1 MSDDE
6 LEKLAAAMKNISPSK
21 AARKSGMDAAMAAF
35 DTEFASETAVVT
47 EAAEENISET
57 SQGLSDAPR
66 LTGQTI
72 GTGPMASLG
81 RDTMSRVKEFFTF
94 KPKTMMMAGT
104 CAAALFATSLY
115 IPNTRFE
122 DMPKPAPQAVTAE
135 VGASEAKTAEIAEV
149 ETKDSSDAFSEA
161 KEPEPSVAEAPAP
174 VIEPIAPPA
183 PKRVEPTISEHA
195 ITEAETKAVDVAEHP
210 TIRIGDGVATI
221 EEPKNTTS
229 NMGADEFEQLETITS
244 AASEILMA
252 EAVPETPSDVVTIQR
267 RVVKTPAHTQE
278 RTIPNV
284 TKTATRRILK
294 KPGIPTGRTLPALTK
309 EVSRR
314 VIKTPAA
321 TQERVVPA
329 ITKEVTGRVKQD
341 DGSFKTVTATVVVQE
356 ASTELVMAPPT
367 YETVTETVVVRPAGP
382 EYEPGTAEYETVTE
396 TVAVQEASTELVTIP
411 ATYETVTETIKIGA
425 DGSTTVIN
433 SVTTAAP
440 EIVADVSSGISS
452 EVDILA
458 STGTREMASRS
469 GSAPSPVPVST
480 FDEIIVTGGKS
491 SGSRRSRDSGK
502 ISKSVAVTAAPS
514 AVTSSTTPSR
524 TAGGR
529 ISTTTAG
536 KFTVFNGVSN
546 QVVQSTETI
555 VSKTGEI
562 LCRVMIPAKY
572 KTITKQVL
580 VSPARTIE
588 REVPAVTKDITV
600 RVKTEDGTYKDAVR
614 TFVVKEAWTDIDVI
628 PAVYETRSERIL
640 VAPAREEW
648 KPGSEAIN
656 AAEVLNKTPIIK
668 PKPKPKPKPRPQS
681 GLLTAGD
688 YDDVLNPD
696 LYKVYLDKM
705 LQGQL
710 KGKDLPYVDA
720 NERVSIRVVDS
731 LGKPVP
737 LADISLRTARGS
749 RMFPLRTGA
758 DGMAYLY
765 PNYDS
770 LESGI
775 KVKVSAKGARSVTTR
790 LTRKLIKNG
799 GDIVVDLKME
809 SAPVQALDLLL
820 TIDATGSMG
829 DEMRYLQSELKA
841 IVGRV
846 EAANPGVDIRTG
858 LVVYRDKGDDYV
870 VREIPFTDDIEDFRA
885 SLAEQNANGGG
896 DKPEAMHTA
905 LQTGLDMEWR
915 KDSLKINLLV
925 ADAPPHDR
933 YLDETWEAGLISRTK
948 GIHIVPLAA
957 SGVDKT
963 AEFVMRS
970 MAQITGGRFLFLT
983 DDSGIGNKHAK
994 PTVDCYVVTRLDGL
1008 VTRVLSSLI
1017 KGERVEP
1024 EASDVIRSVG
1034 NYRAGTCAIDEQDI
1048 PSSIQTVSY
1057 KYKQ

>member
-1 MSDDE
+1 
-6 LEKLAAAMKNISPSK
+6 
-21 AARKSGMDAAMAAF
+21 
-35 DTEFASETAVVT
+35 
-47 EAAEENISET
+47 
-57 SQGLSDAPR
+57 
-66 LTGQTI
+66 
-72 GTGPMASLG
+72 
-81 RDTMSRVKEFFTF
+81 
-94 KPKTMMMAGT
+94 
-104 CAAALFATSLY
+104 
-115 IPNTRFE
+115 
-122 DMPKPAPQAVTAE
+122 
-135 VGASEAKTAEIAEV
+135 
-149 ETKDSSDAFSEA
+149 
-161 KEPEPSVAEAPAP
+161 
-174 VIEPIAPPA
+174 
-183 PKRVEPTISEHA
+183 
-195 ITEAETKAVDVAEHP
+195 VAEHP

-229 NMGADEFEQLETITS
+229 NMGADEFERLETITS

-588 REVPAVTKDITV
+588 REVPAVTKD
-600 RVKTEDGTYKDAVR
+600 
-614 TFVVKEAWTDIDVI
+614 
-628 PAVYETRSERIL
+628 
-640 VAPAREEW
+640 
-648 KPGSEAIN
+648 
-656 AAEVLNKTPIIK
+656 
-668 PKPKPKPKPRPQS
+668 
-681 GLLTAGD
+681 
-688 YDDVLNPD
+688 
-696 LYKVYLDKM
+696 
-705 LQGQL
+705 
-710 KGKDLPYVDA
+710 
-720 NERVSIRVVDS
+720 
-731 LGKPVP
+731 
-737 LADISLRTARGS
+737 
-749 RMFPLRTGA
+749 
-758 DGMAYLY
+758 
-765 PNYDS
+765 
-770 LESGI
+770 
-775 KVKVSAKGARSVTTR
+775 
-790 LTRKLIKNG
+790 
-799 GDIVVDLKME
+799 
-809 SAPVQALDLLL
+809 
-820 TIDATGSMG
+820 
-829 DEMRYLQSELKA
+829 
-841 IVGRV
+841 
-846 EAANPGVDIRTG
+846 
-858 LVVYRDKGDDYV
+858 
-870 VREIPFTDDIEDFRA
+870 
-885 SLAEQNANGGG
+885 
-896 DKPEAMHTA
+896 
-905 LQTGLDMEWR
+905 
-915 KDSLKINLLV
+915 
-925 ADAPPHDR
+925 
-933 YLDETWEAGLISRTK
+933 
-948 GIHIVPLAA
+948 
-957 SGVDKT
+957 
-963 AEFVMRS
+963 
-970 MAQITGGRFLFLT
+970 
-983 DDSGIGNKHAK
+983 
-994 PTVDCYVVTRLDGL
+994 
-1008 VTRVLSSLI
+1008 
-1017 KGERVEP
+1017 
-1024 EASDVIRSVG
+1024 
-1034 NYRAGTCAIDEQDI
+1034 
-1048 PSSIQTVSY
+1048 
-1057 KYKQ
+1057 

>member
-21 AARKSGMDAAMAAF
+21 AARKSGMAAAMAAF
-35 DTEFASETAVVT
+35 DAEFAGETVAASEAV
-47 EAAEENISET
+47 EEKISAT
-57 SQGLSDAPR
+57 SQGLSDAQRP
-66 LTGQTI
+66 TGQTI

-122 DMPKPAPQAVTAE
+122 EMPKPAAEAVTVE
-135 VGASEAKTAEIAEV
+135 VGASEAKTAEIAED
-149 ETKDSSDAFSEA
+149 ETKDSTVAFSEA
-161 KEPEPSVAEAPAP
+161 KEPEAYVAEAPAP
-174 VIEPIAPPA
+174 VIEPAVPPA
-183 PKRVEPTISEHA
+183 PKRVEPTISEPA
-195 ITEAETKAVDVAEHP
+195 KTEAETKAVDVAERP

-221 EEPKNTTS
+221 EEPKDTTS
-229 NMGADEFEQLETITS
+229 SMGADEFERLETITS

-314 VIKTPAA
+314 VVKTPAA

-458 STGTREMASRS
+458 STGTREMVSRS

-502 ISKSVAVTAAPS
+502 ISKSVAVTAVPS

-588 REVPAVTKDITV
+588 REVPAVTKDVTV

-656 AAEVLNKTPIIK
+656 AAEVLNKTPII
-668 PKPKPKPKPRPQS
+668 KPKPKPKPRPQS

-809 SAPVQALDLLL
+809 SQPIQALDLLL

-846 EAANPGVDIRTG
+846 EEANPGVDIRTG